1 MIKNLRKQV
10 KKFVTV
16 DIHGGWV
23 GVLASLMFQS
33 EIGPSYKHIRS
44 IDIDPTCEPIA
55 TMMNKKEEIAG
66 KFRAVSADMCDIR
79 SDADVVI
86 NTSCEHI
93 TQDQYDLWLS
103 GMPYNSL
110 LILQS
115 NNYNIPEHV
124 RTSDSLEAFKDQCK
138 IKVVWAE
145 ELELF
150 DDVMDQYQMLID
162 YIFNIG
168 NLEGFPKMAD
178 AVVRSNLAAMKKEY
192 KRTGIVRGKRKEL
205 TARNTEFANK
215 FLAQSESIA

>member
-1 MIKNLRKQV
+1 MKIDTEHLHYWMQAIRQSEDPMRTMDAFWSGQLNSKEWLIRNLTPYIDD
-10 KKFVTV
+10 FVTV

-93 TQDQYDLWLS
+93 TQDQYNLWLS

-110 LILQS
+110 LVLQS

-124 RTSDSLEAFKDQCK
+124 RIATDLAEFKTQSK
-138 IKVVWAE
+138 INVLWAG
-145 ELELF
+145 ELELP
-150 DDVMDQYQMLID
+150 L
-162 YIFNIG
+162 
-168 NLEGFPKMAD
+168 
-178 AVVRSNLAAMKKEY
+178 Y
-192 KRTGIVRGKRKEL
+192 KRFMIIGLNV
-205 TARNTEFANK
+205 
-215 FLAQSESIA
+215 

>member
-1 MIKNLRKQV
+1 MKIDTEHLHYWMQAVRQSPDPMRTMDAFWSGQLKSKEWLIRNLTPYIDD
-10 KKFVTV
+10 FVTV

-79 SDADVVI
+79 SDTDVVI

-103 GMPYNSL
+103 GMPYKSL
-110 LILQS
+110 LVLQS

-124 RTSDSLEAFKDQCK
+124 RIATDLAEFKTQSK
-138 IKVVWAE
+138 INVLWAG
-145 ELELF
+145 ELELP
-150 DDVMDQYQMLID
+150 L
-162 YIFNIG
+162 
-168 NLEGFPKMAD
+168 
-178 AVVRSNLAAMKKEY
+178 Y
-192 KRTGIVRGKRKEL
+192 KRFMIIGLNV
-205 TARNTEFANK
+205 
-215 FLAQSESIA
+215 

>member
-1 MIKNLRKQV
+1 MKIDTEHLHYWMQAIRQSPDRMRTMDAFWSGQLKSKEWLIRNLTPYIDD
-10 KKFVTV
+10 FVTV

-110 LILQS
+110 LVLQS
-115 NNYNIPEHV
+115 NNYNIPEHA
-124 RTSDSLEAFKDQCK
+124 RIATDLAEFKTQSK
-138 IKVVWAE
+138 INVLWAG
-145 ELELF
+145 ELELP
-150 DDVMDQYQMLID
+150 L
-162 YIFNIG
+162 
-168 NLEGFPKMAD
+168 
-178 AVVRSNLAAMKKEY
+178 Y
-192 KRTGIVRGKRKEL
+192 KRFMIIGLNV
-205 TARNTEFANK
+205 
-215 FLAQSESIA
+215 